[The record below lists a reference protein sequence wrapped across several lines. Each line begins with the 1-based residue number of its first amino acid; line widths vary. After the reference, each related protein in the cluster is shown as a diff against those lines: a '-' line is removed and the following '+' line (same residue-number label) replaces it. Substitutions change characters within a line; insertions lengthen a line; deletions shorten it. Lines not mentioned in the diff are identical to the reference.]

1 MYRQVTQPILGMFYF
16 AGEATSVHHAWVVG
30 SLNSAYR
37 SVLEILIHE
46 GNLTMIEKLTSPD
59 CPFHNRTRSTVS

>member
-1 MYRQVTQPILGMFYF
+1 MYCHVTQPILGMFHF

-37 SVLEILIHE
+37 SVLEIVSHYRRHSS
-46 GNLTMIEKLTSPD
+46 TSL
-59 CPFHNRTRSTVS
+59 